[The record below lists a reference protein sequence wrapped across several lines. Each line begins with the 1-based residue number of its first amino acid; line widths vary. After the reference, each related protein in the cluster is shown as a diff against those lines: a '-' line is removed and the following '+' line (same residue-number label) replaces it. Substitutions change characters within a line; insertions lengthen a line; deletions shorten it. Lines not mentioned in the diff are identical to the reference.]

1 MANTSASPAGK
12 AKRAVGS
19 KRKKVHQPLRANQR
33 KKKRLAEALRAAG
46 LDEGKVAEAYVL
58 VVKKLRTGKSD
69 ENATLKLLVDVLKEC
84 CRILEPPGAQG
95 SRASEGPAVV
105 NLYHNVPRPVRGFR
119 RGSADAEA
127 EEEAQ

>member
-46 LDEGKVAEAYVL
+46 LDAGKV
-58 VVKKLRTGKSD
+58 
-69 ENATLKLLVDVLKEC
+69 
-84 CRILEPPGAQG
+84 
-95 SRASEGPAVV
+95 
-105 NLYHNVPRPVRGFR
+105 
-119 RGSADAEA
+119 
-127 EEEAQ
+127 EEA